1 MTSLKEQLVSLER
14 HAISDLEKIKT
25 EQELDEWRINYQ
37 GRRNGQLPKLLEELP
52 KLPIEDRKEVGIAAN
67 ELRGKLETGYKER
80 LQEIRTAELQ
90 DKLLEESIDVS
101 LPGRKHAIG
110 KLHPTTQTIR
120 EISSIF
126 VNLGYQIVDGP
137 EVESDYYNFEALN
150 IPPDHPARD
159 QWDTLWLDYN
169 NADGIRPLLLR
180 THTSPMQIRTME
192 QQEPP
197 IRVIVPGR
205 CYRHEATDATHE
217 SMFFQIEGLTVDKGI
232 TFADL
237 KGTLYTFARKLFG
250 EERKIRFRCDF
261 FPFVEPGVD
270 MSIDCFSCDGTGCR
284 VCSNS
289 GWIEIMGAGMVHPNV
304 LERVGYD
311 PEIYTG
317 FAFGMGPE
325 RISMLK
331 HGIDDIRHFY
341 NNDLRFLEQF

>member
-126 VNLGYQIVDGP
+126 VNLGYQIVDGA

-159 QWDTLWLDYN
+159 QWATLWLDYN

-205 CYRHEATDATHE
+205 CYRH
-217 SMFFQIEGLTVDKGI
+217 
-232 TFADL
+232 
-237 KGTLYTFARKLFG
+237 
-250 EERKIRFRCDF
+250 
-261 FPFVEPGVD
+261 
-270 MSIDCFSCDGTGCR
+270 
-284 VCSNS
+284 
-289 GWIEIMGAGMVHPNV
+289 
-304 LERVGYD
+304 
-311 PEIYTG
+311 
-317 FAFGMGPE
+317 
-325 RISMLK
+325 
-331 HGIDDIRHFY
+331 
-341 NNDLRFLEQF
+341 

>member
-14 HAISDLEKIKT
+14 HAISDLEKITT

-80 LQEIRTAELQ
+80 LQEIKTSELQ
-90 DKLLEESIDVS
+90 EKLLEESIDVS

>member
-1 MTSLKEQLVSLER
+1 M
-14 HAISDLEKIKT
+14 
-25 EQELDEWRINYQ
+25 
-37 GRRNGQLPKLLEELP
+37 
-52 KLPIEDRKEVGIAAN
+52 
-67 ELRGKLETGYKER
+67 
-80 LQEIRTAELQ
+80 
-90 DKLLEESIDVS
+90 EESIDVS

-304 LERVGYD
+304 LERGGYD

>member
-1 MTSLKEQLVSLER
+1 MHQRLYLELLRLLQLLKAYLLIENTFSG
-14 HAISDLEKIKT
+14 IDLT
-25 EQELDEWRINYQ
+25 
-37 GRRNGQLPKLLEELP
+37 
-52 KLPIEDRKEVGIAAN
+52 
-67 ELRGKLETGYKER
+67 
-80 LQEIRTAELQ
+80 
-90 DKLLEESIDVS
+90 
-101 LPGRKHAIG
+101 LPGKHYDIG
-110 KLHPTTQTIR
+110 TLHPITIIID
-120 EISSIF
+120 EIKNIFERIGFSSI
-126 VNLGYQIVDGP
+126 YGP
-137 EVESDYYNFEALN
+137 EVDTDYYNFEALN

>member
-14 HAISDLEKIKT
+14 HAISDLEKIRN